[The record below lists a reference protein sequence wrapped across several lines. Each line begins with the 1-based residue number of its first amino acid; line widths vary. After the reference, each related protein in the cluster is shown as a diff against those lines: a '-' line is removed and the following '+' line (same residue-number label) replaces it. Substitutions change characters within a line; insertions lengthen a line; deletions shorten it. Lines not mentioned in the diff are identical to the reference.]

1 MADSYNA
8 TNEPMMAANGRHQP
22 ASRYGAAQRVN
33 IKIETLDVKAPT
45 EFDAVLQP
53 PAPAVPTGY

>member
-1 MADSYNA
+1 
-8 TNEPMMAANGRHQP
+8 MAANGRYQP

-33 IKIETLDVKAPT
+33 IKIEIMEVKAPT

-53 PAPAVPTGY
+53 PAPAVPTDY

>member
-1 MADSYNA
+1 
-8 TNEPMMAANGRHQP
+8 MMAANGRHQP